1 MCLLAYYQLQLY
13 IPLHGAILLLSVLS
27 LRNQL
32 QHYAG
37 MIHDVPEQLF
47 PLACKNI
54 YTWKYESQ
62 LYNDLNGFSFAVAF
76 N

>member
-1 MCLLAYYQLQLY
+1 MYLLAYYQLQLY

-47 PLACKNI
+47 ALLAKISIPGSMNPN
-54 YTWKYESQ
+54 YTMT
-62 LYNDLNGFSFAVAF
+62 
-76 N
+76 